1 MLIYW
6 YNNGKEKNRTINVIT
21 NLLIGGSKMD
31 KENKITVF
39 PKGFFK
45 KERSTIDASD
55 ALKDA
60 IPYKWSNKVPKVKKQ
75 KTSLSIKETN

>member
-1 MLIYW
+1 
-6 YNNGKEKNRTINVIT
+6 
-21 NLLIGGSKMD
+21 MD